1 LMGKIGAIFSVVSIG
16 MKKNELILRF
26 NIYDF
31 NDVTHD
37 MITQSLNI
45 EPDFV
50 RIKGQKKI
58 REILK
63 VPL

>member
-1 LMGKIGAIFSVVSIG
+1 MGKIGAIFSVVSIG